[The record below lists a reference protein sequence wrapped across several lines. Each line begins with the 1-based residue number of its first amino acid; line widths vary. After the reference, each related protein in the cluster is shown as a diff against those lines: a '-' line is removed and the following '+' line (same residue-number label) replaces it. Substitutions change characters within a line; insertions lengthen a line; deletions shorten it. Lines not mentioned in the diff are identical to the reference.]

1 MLPSYLLWE
10 APCQQLTAIDR
21 KIHLREHV
29 YVLLLPMS
37 TTAFSENHDQSSF
50 RNCSF
55 VSSGS
60 RRIYLIFWPGVC
72 KFGCGKTAWQTMI
85 WKGRVSLNRSNLG
98 DSRFGACV
106 PPSPSRSCLSFNLR
120 GGGNWE
126 GGGKGKPCT
135 VTKFRLVRFSCPA
148 CVCVNTQTGSD
159 TVSKTHIA
167 SCQTTTSLSGHWK
180 MYSLGLACVD
190 LGLGGNKSGSLSPK
204 CSGAVT
210 QTNFIGIRR
219 T

>member
-1 MLPSYLLWE
+1 MAFCAFCAPAGLFTSHRAVSAQGRHMLPSYLLWE

-72 KFGCGKTAWQTMI
+72 KCGCGKTAWQMMI

-126 GGGKGKPCT
+126 GGGKGKPST

-148 CVCVNTQTGSD
+148 CVCEHPDRVR
-159 TVSKTHIA
+159 H
-167 SCQTTTSLSGHWK
+167 CE
-180 MYSLGLACVD
+180 
-190 LGLGGNKSGSLSPK
+190 
-204 CSGAVT
+204 
-210 QTNFIGIRR
+210 
-219 T
+219 